1 VIKFN
6 RIGNKLG
13 AAGLVGIV
21 LSVAIV
27 AHQYVTKASV
37 EEAGRNADMQ
47 AQFGNHVIEAETQ
60 FGKMQIDARGIGLAA
75 IIGDIDAGKAR
86 LADGFA
92 AESDRLDAALALAVK
107 PETKDQLGQIKK
119 LTADFTAGAGEIA
132 ALQTKILNLND
143 KSNASAAQWTKTIE
157 ALRNSRPAGE
167 ATGADTVEQ
176 TLLAADSA
184 LAKIRADKW
193 RFLATADAALKDD
206 ITHQAA
212 QATEALA
219 KARYQIGNSSKDL
232 LDQLSGGLQDELQIA
247 SDTIS
252 NEEAK
257 SSIAMGRLVPDAI
270 QGTALMHDAIGSS
283 DKSIAETKAAAVV
296 EDIQGGHINLGLSIA
311 VVISLIGL
319 IVLGFADVT
328 RPLMIMVRSLM
339 RTAGG
344 ELNVQVPLQDRGD
357 EVGDFARIVVA
368 VRQLGMK
375 NARLKA
381 EAKAKQDEAIKE
393 RRKTDLGQMA
403 DAFEAAV
410 GQIVKSV
417 SSASSELEMSA
428 GMLTSSAVRA
438 EELATVV
445 AAASEEASA
454 NVQSVASATEELTSS
469 VTEISR
475 QVQDS
480 ARIASEA
487 VAQADATNSRISEL
501 AKAAGR
507 IGDVVALINTIAE
520 QTNLLALN
528 ATIEAARA
536 GDAGRGFAVVA
547 SEVKQLAEQ
556 TAKATGE
563 IGQHITGIQSATG
576 DSVAAIR
583 QIGHTIGKMS
593 EIAST
598 IASAVEEQGAATQEI
613 SRNIQ
618 QAAQGTQEVSS
629 NIAGVQHGAS
639 ETGSASSQVLSAAQS
654 LSGESDRLKQEVGK
668 FLDSIRV
675 A

>member
-6 RIGNKLG
+6 RIGHKLG

-21 LSVAIV
+21 LSIGA
-27 AHQYVTKASV
+27 AANHSMTQASIS
-37 EEAGRNADMQ
+37 ESNRRTDIQ
-47 AQFGNHVIEAETQ
+47 TQ
-60 FGKMQIDARGIGLAA
+60 FGRLLF
-75 IIGDIDAGKAR
+75 DAGVTFHTMELENRGLQQAR
-86 LADGFA
+86 TIEA
-92 AESDRLDAALALAVK
+92 ANAGQKRAHEASATLNQKLDAAMAMAVK
-107 PETKDQLGQIKK
+107 PETKERINKIKTLMTDYGTAANEISALSTKNLDLGIKRDASIASWT
-119 LTADFTAGAGEIA
+119 TALG
-132 ALQTKILNLND
+132 
-143 KSNASAAQWTKTIE
+143 
-157 ALRNSRPAGE
+157 ALRESKAVK
-167 ATGADTVEQ
+167 ATIAEKS
-176 TLLAADSA
+176 LLAADAEMSAIHTGSWQFIATNNEALKQDIADHAAKASQALVSARDRAGIAGRGAFDQLAAELTMYRQLADDSIGNQEKMSA
-184 LAKIRADKW
+184 LTKARMAPDASQANALMGEAVARANEFIADRKVE
-193 RFLATADAALKDD
+193 AANDAA
-206 ITHQAA
+206 AA
-212 QATEALA
+212 N
-219 KARYQIGNSSKDL
+219 R
-232 LDQLSGGLQDELQIA
+232 
-247 SDTIS
+247 
-252 NEEAK
+252 
-257 SSIAMGRLVPDAI
+257 
-270 QGTALMHDAIGSS
+270 
-283 DKSIAETKAAAVV
+283 
-296 EDIQGGHINLGLSIA
+296 INIGLSTIA
-311 VVISLIGL
+311 VVTLFSMLI
-319 IVLGFADVT
+319 FTFMSVT
-328 RPLMIMVRSLM
+328 RPLLSIIASVT
-339 RTAGG
+339 RTAAG
-344 ELNVQVPLQDRGD
+344 
-357 EVGDFARIVVA
+357 EVGVKCSGADRSDEIGDLAKTINVLA
-368 VRQLGMK
+368 GMQIK
-375 NARLKA
+375 KAKDAA
-381 EAKAKQDEAIKE
+381 EAQAKDAQEIEE
-393 RRKTDLGQMA
+393 RRKNGLKAFG

-410 GQIVKSV
+410 SRIADTV
-417 SSASSELEMSA
+417 SSASSELETSA
-428 GMLTSSAVRA
+428 GTLTATAERA

-487 VAQADATNSRISEL
+487 VAQADATNARVSEL

-563 IGQHITGIQSATG
+563 IGEHITGIQSATG
-576 DSVAAIR
+576 DSVAAIK

-629 NIAGVQHGAS
+629 IIADVQRGAS

-654 LSGESDRLKQEVGK
+654 LSGESHRLKSEVSK
-668 FLDSIRV
+668 FLDSIR
-675 A
+675 AA